1 MFQFLNISCTSWFC
15 TGECRLENVRTLCVA
30 CHADVTAAQCVERSI
45 TRANAKRELKAA
57 MKKSNDPQKRD
68 TIDSKQEAFLL
79 EITFI
84 MISFLS
90 GSCVSHYISLFRGSG
105 TSTSR
110 RLG

>member
-1 MFQFLNISCTSWFC
+1 M
-15 TGECRLENVRTLCVA
+15 RTLCIA
-30 CHADVTAAQCVERSI
+30 CHADVTAAQCVERCI

-57 MKKSNDPQKRD
+57 MKKSKDPQKRD

-90 GSCVSHYISLFRGSG
+90 GSCVSLFFFPETLNGI
-105 TSTSR
+105 
-110 RLG
+110 LYKLKLYNM